1 MSRCKCLFLVGG
13 KKEKGYNKHQAALSK
28 VVVMYMKDPQG
39 SLQYSLL
46 SFTIYSCKIR
56 PYRIFIA

>member
-1 MSRCKCLFLVGG
+1 MLSQMSRCKCLFLVGG
-13 KKEKGYNKHQAALSK
+13 KREKGYKHQAALSK

-46 SFTIYSCKIR
+46 SFSLTI
-56 PYRIFIA
+56 

>member
-1 MSRCKCLFLVGG
+1 VG
-13 KKEKGYNKHQAALSK
+13 KEKRDISIKQPLSK

-46 SFTIYSCKIR
+46 SFSLTIYSCKIR